1 MKLFTIKAMT
11 LALGLTAFTALSA
24 QANTVMLSPDLNP
37 SASAEQYQFSN
48 PSVQGA
54 NFSDIINLGFT
65 PIRDLVASLSA
76 TSGGGINF
84 TTFDLYSGFSDGANA
99 LVRTGNVISP
109 EANLSFGSIISDVL
123 AGNYFI
129 RIEGNQFGASSY
141 NGNISLTSDPLTP
154 IPLPAALPL
163 MLAGLGLFGFASNR
177 RVV

>member
-1 MKLFTIKAMT
+1 MKPFTIKALS
-11 LALGLTAFTALSA
+11 LAISLTAFSAMNA
-24 QANTVMLSPDLNP
+24 QATTVLLSPDLNP
-37 SASAEQYQFSN
+37 SATAEQYQFSN
-48 PSVQGA
+48 PSVQGT

-84 TTFDLYSGFSDGANA
+84 TTFDLYSGFSEGANT
-99 LVRTGNVISP
+99 LIRKGDVISP
-109 EANLSFGSIISDVL
+109 LTNLSFGSLISDIL

-129 RIEGNQFGASSY
+129 KIEGSQFGASSY

-154 IPLPAALPL
+154 VPLPAALPL

>member
-11 LALGLTAFTALSA
+11 LVLGLTAFTAISA
-24 QANTVMLSPDLNP
+24 QATTVMLSSDLNP

-54 NFSDIINLGFT
+54 NFSDIIKLGFT

-84 TTFDLYSGFSDGANA
+84 TTFDLYSGFSDGVNA
-99 LVRTGNVISP
+99 LVRTGDVISP
-109 EANLSFGSIISDVL
+109 QANLSFGSILSDVL

-141 NGNISLTSDPLTP
+141 NGNISLTADPLTP
-154 IPLPAALPL
+154 VPLPAALPL

>member
-1 MKLFTIKAMT
+1 MKMFTIKAMT
-11 LALGLTAFTALSA
+11 LAIGLSALTAMSA
-24 QANTVMLSPDLNP
+24 QANTVLLSPDLNP

-65 PIRDLVASLSA
+65 PIRDLVASLSG

-99 LVRTGNVISP
+99 LVRTGDVISP
-109 EANLSFGSIISDVL
+109 EVNLSFGSLVSDVL

-129 RIEGNQFGASSY
+129 RIEGNQSGVSSY

-154 IPLPAALPL
+154 VPLPAALPL
-163 MLAGLGLFGFASNR
+163 MLAGLALFGFASNR

>member
-11 LALGLTAFTALSA
+11 LALGLTAFTAMSA
-24 QANTVMLSPDLNP
+24 QATTVLLSSDLNP

-84 TTFDLYSGFSDGANA
+84 TTFDLYSGFSDGVNT
-99 LVRTGNVISP
+99 LVRTGDVISP
-109 EANLSFGSIISDVL
+109 QANLSFGSILSGVL

-141 NGNISLTSDPLTP
+141 NGNISLTSDPLTNV
-154 IPLPAALPL
+154 PLPAALPL
-163 MLAGLGLFGFASNR
+163 LLTGLALFGFASNR
-177 RVV
+177 KAV

>member
-1 MKLFTIKAMT
+1 MKLFTLKAMT
-11 LALGLTAFTALSA
+11 LVLGLTAFSAISA
-24 QANTVMLSPDLNP
+24 QATTVLLSPDLNP

-84 TTFDLYSGFSDGANA
+84 TTFDLYSGFSDGVNA
-99 LVRTGNVISP
+99 LVRVGDVISP
-109 EANLSFGSIISDVL
+109 QANLSFGSILSGVL

-154 IPLPAALPL
+154 VPLPAALPL

-177 RVV
+177 KAV

>member
-11 LALGLTAFTALSA
+11 LVLGLTAFTAISA
-24 QANTVMLSPDLNP
+24 QATTVMLSSDLNP

-84 TTFDLYSGFSDGANA
+84 TTFDLYSGFSDGVNA
-99 LVRTGNVISP
+99 LVRVGDVISP
-109 EANLSFGSIISDVL
+109 QANLSFGSILSDVL

-141 NGNISLTSDPLTP
+141 NGNISLTADPLTP
-154 IPLPAALPL
+154 VPLPAALPL

>member
-11 LALGLTAFTALSA
+11 LALGLTVFTAISA
-24 QANTVMLSPDLNP
+24 QANTVLLSADLNP

-99 LVRTGNVISP
+99 LVRTGDVISP
-109 EANLSFGSIISDVL
+109 EANLSFGSLISDVL

>member
-1 MKLFTIKAMT
+1 MKPFSIKAVY
-11 LALGLTAFTALSA
+11 LALGLTAFSAMNA
-24 QANTVMLSPDLNP
+24 QATTVTLSPDLNP
-37 SASAEQYQFSN
+37 SATAEQYQFSN

-99 LVRTGNVISP
+99 LVRTGDVISP
-109 EANLSFGSIISDVL
+109 QANLSFGSILGDIL